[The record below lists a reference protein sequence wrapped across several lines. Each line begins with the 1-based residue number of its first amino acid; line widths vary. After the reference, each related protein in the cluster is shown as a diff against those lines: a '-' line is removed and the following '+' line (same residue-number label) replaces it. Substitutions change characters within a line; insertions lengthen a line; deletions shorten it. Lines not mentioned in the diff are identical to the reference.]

1 MRSDNLYNPYKTSRA
16 VSYGKN
22 GMVATSQNFAAEAG
36 FEILKNGGN
45 AVDAAV
51 ATAAALTV
59 CEPTSN
65 GIGGDAFAI
74 VYYKGK
80 LYGLNSSG
88 PSPEKISVDM
98 LRSKGYKQMP
108 RFGWAPVNVPG
119 IPAAWSALWKRFG
132 KLPFEKLLAPSVE
145 YAEEGYPVTP
155 TVGHLWEKSYREFKH
170 YLKGDEF
177 KYWFET
183 FSPKE
188 RAPRI
193 GEIVTLRDHGKTLK
207 TIAETLGEA
216 FYRGELA
223 EKIDKFSKDTG
234 GYIRREDLEKFQPE
248 WMDPISVNYRGY
260 DVYEMP
266 PNGQG
271 ITALMALNILKGFEF
286 GEKDSVDTCH
296 KQIEAIKLAFEDSLK
311 YVTDAKK
318 MKVNIGDL
326 LSESYAEER
335 RKQITETAFMPKVY
349 KNINGG
355 TVYLATAD
363 GEGNM
368 VSYIQSNYMGFGSG
382 LVVPGTGIAL
392 HNRGNS
398 FSLDPNHV
406 NFLEPEKKPYHT
418 IIPGF
423 LMKGNRPIGPFGVM
437 GAFMQPQGHIQV
449 LMNFIDFG
457 LNPQAALDAPRWF
470 WTSGK
475 NVSLE
480 KQFSSNLAENLYERG
495 HDVDYEIDTSVF
507 GRGQIIW
514 KNEEG
519 VLFGGTD
526 WRSDGTVYSW

>member
-1 MRSDNLYNPYKTSRA
+1 MEFNHLYNPYKTSTA
-16 VSYGKN
+16 MSYGKN

-51 ATAAALTV
+51 ATAAASTV

-74 VYYKGK
+74 VCYRGK

-88 PSPEKISVDM
+88 PSPRNISIDI
-98 LRSKGYKQMP
+98 LRKKGYKQMP
-108 RFGWAPVNVPG
+108 RFGWETVNVPG

-132 KLPFEKLLAPSVE
+132 KLSFKNLLTPAIEYSEK
-145 YAEEGYPVTP
+145 GYPVTP
-155 TVGHLWEKSYREFKH
+155 TVGRLWEKSYREFKH
-170 YLKGDEF
+170 YLKEDKF

-183 FSPKE
+183 FAPE
-188 RAPRI
+188 GRAPRI
-193 GEIVTLRDHGKTLK
+193 GEIVTLKDHGKTLK
-207 TIAETLGEA
+207 IIAETLGED

-223 EKIDKFSKDTG
+223 EKIDEFSKNTG
-234 GYIRREDLEKFQPE
+234 GYIRKEDLEKFHPE
-248 WMDPISVNYRGY
+248 WVEPISTDYRGY

-266 PNGQG
+266 PNAQG
-271 ITALMALNILKGFEF
+271 ITVLMVLNILKGFKFE
-286 GEKDSVDTCH
+286 GKDSADTCH
-296 KQIEAIKLAFEDSLK
+296 KQIEAVKLSFEDSLK
-311 YVTDAKK
+311 YITDAKK
-318 MKVNIGDL
+318 MKNNIEDL

-335 RKQITETAFMPKVY
+335 RKQIGKTAFMPKIY
-349 KNINGG
+349 KNMDGG
-355 TVYLATAD
+355 TVYIATAD

-398 FSLDPNHV
+398 FSLDHNHI
-406 NFLEPEKKPYHT
+406 NSLEPGKKPYHT

-423 LMKGNRPIGPFGVM
+423 LMKDNKPVGPFGVM

-449 LMNFIDFG
+449 LMDIIDFG
-457 LNPQAALDAPRWF
+457 LNLQAALDSPRWF

-475 NVSLE
+475 NVKLE
-480 KQFSSNLAENLYERG
+480 KQFQPYLAESLYEKG
-495 HDVDYEIDTSVF
+495 HYVNYEINTDVF
-507 GRGQIIW
+507 GRGQIIFR
-514 KNEEG
+514 NEAG

-526 WRSDGTVYSW
+526 WRGDGVIYSW